1 MTEDKFRNIYQQH
14 YQLVMKVVYS
24 VLKDRN
30 FSEDVCQEVFLLFSE
45 KANTLEEDRYRQWF
59 LVTAKRKAIDFCRK
73 AYQVHEVASSISDT
87 EENLTE
93 TSTVWISNRTYTQ
106 ISTEEEI
113 MHKLQLQ
120 ELTGRLLADL
130 KKKNED
136 WYEILRRTFFN
147 GEKSEDI
154 ARALGISVE
163 NLRAK
168 KHRLKIW
175 INKHYREIFEE
186 L

>member
-1 MTEDKFRNIYQQH
+1 
-14 YQLVMKVVYS
+14 
-24 VLKDRN
+24 
-30 FSEDVCQEVFLLFSE
+30 
-45 KANTLEEDRYRQWF
+45 
-59 LVTAKRKAIDFCRK
+59 
-73 AYQVHEVASSISDT
+73 
-87 EENLTE
+87 
-93 TSTVWISNRTYTQ
+93 
-106 ISTEEEI
+106 

-136 WYEILRRTFFN
+136 WYEILRRMFLN